1 MKSPS
6 EQFKK
11 IVEFTIPWLVLAIL
25 LTYSY
30 TKFFQ
35 HPYGFRWR
43 STGIVEYL
51 FVHPDPPTLQ
61 VGDQLI
67 QVGPLR
73 WADFNVDLR
82 RTFFDGAKAGD
93 IIPIVVERGGQTLT
107 IPWTFPGLNSGDF
120 YDQLPS
126 EWIIAYFFW
135 FAGLMTVLLV
145 RPKDVRWRLISAF
158 DFLTAIWLIAGS
170 GNSSFHTWFSALV
183 LRVVI
188 WLCIPVYFHLHW
200 IYPQPLGKLPRPV
213 TLIFYFVFLGL
224 AIAQVFQLFSSSLYL
239 VGFLITV
246 VGCLILLALHA
257 FLQPEARSDLL
268 LMTTLIFLAL
278 TPLIGIGIAGLINAN
293 YPLSLNLGLLSL
305 PLIPLAYLY
314 AANRHLLGYFE
325 LRGNRLISAYFFMII
340 LGTFGIPLL
349 ALVDHWLPTSQSTLI
364 IGIVTAFLSV
374 VASIWG
380 FPAFQRYIEQH
391 WLGVSVPTSHLPE
404 IYSAHIATS
413 KSFSDLEKLLRS
425 EVLPSLMVK
434 QFVFLRMS
442 KKLRFVFATG
452 VDQEDIPDGQNL
464 RQIISQSGRY
474 RPLERIEKG
483 EPYPWIRLV
492 LPLKVGDE
500 LIGLWLLG
508 RRDPDDYYSKS
519 EISLIESLANQTA
532 IGLSNLIQTERLRTV
547 YQADINRHEQERLS
561 LARDLH
567 DSILNQ
573 MASLLMNLDGVTL
586 TPTFHKA
593 YESLTHSVRETVSN
607 LRPPLL
613 DYGLG
618 PGFDELAENLME
630 RSNDKVEVN
639 VHLQSNGNRYES
651 LTELYL
657 FRIIQEAC
665 ANALQHGHAD
675 NITISGRLDH
685 QLIDLLIEDNGIGFD
700 AASGLDLN
708 NLIAKEHFGLVGM
721 VERAKLINADIHL
734 DSAPNAGTRI
744 RIICKPA
751 SDQEKQSKPDI

>member
-1 MKSPS
+1 MKSPM
-6 EQFKK
+6 ERFKK
-11 IVEFTIPWLVLAIL
+11 VVEFTVPWLVLAIL

-30 TKFFQ
+30 SKFFL
-35 HPYGFRWR
+35 HTYGFRWQ
-43 STGIVEYL
+43 STGNVEYL
-51 FVHPDPPTLQ
+51 FVYPNPPTLQ
-61 VGDQLI
+61 VGDKLV
-67 QVGPLR
+67 QVGQVR
-73 WADFNVDLR
+73 FVDFNADLR
-82 RTFFDGAKAGD
+82 KTFFDGARTGD

-107 IPWTFPGLNSGDF
+107 IPWTYPGLNSGDF
-120 YDQLPS
+120 NDQLPS

-135 FAGLMTVLLV
+135 LAGLLTVLLV

-188 WLCIPVYFHLHW
+188 WLCVPVYLHLHW
-200 IYPQPLGKLPRPV
+200 IYPQPLGKLPRPAI
-213 TLIFYFVFLGL
+213 LFFYGVFLVI
-224 AIAQVFQLFSSSLYL
+224 AFAQVFQLFSSSLYL
-239 VGFLITV
+239 AGFLAAVVGSLVLLGIHALRQPETRRDLLLITV
-246 VGCLILLALHA
+246 
-257 FLQPEARSDLL
+257 
-268 LMTTLIFLAL
+268 LIFLAL
-278 TPLIGIGIAGLINAN
+278 TPLIGIGIASLVNTN
-293 YPLSLNLGLLSL
+293 YPISLNLGLLSL
-305 PLIPLAYLY
+305 PLIPLAYLF
-314 AANRHLLGYFE
+314 AANRRLLGYFE
-325 LRGNRLISAYFFMII
+325 LRGNRLVSAYFFLIL
-340 LGTFGIPLL
+340 LGTIGIPLL
-349 ALVDHWLPTSQSTLI
+349 ALIDHWLPAAQNTLI
-364 IGIVTAFLSV
+364 IGLITAFLSV
-374 VASIWG
+374 VISIWG
-380 FPAFQRYIEQH
+380 FPAFQRYVEQH
-391 WLGVSVPTSHLPE
+391 WLGVSLPTSRLPE

-413 KSFSDLEKLLRS
+413 KSFTDLEKLLKS

-442 KKLRFVFATG
+442 RTLKLVFATG
-452 VDQEDIPDGQNL
+452 VDPAEIPEGQKL
-464 RQIISQSGRY
+464 LEILSQSERY
-474 RPLERIEKG
+474 RPTESVDQG
-483 EPYPWIRLV
+483 GYYSWIRLV

-573 MASLLMNLDGVTL
+573 LASLLMNLDGANL
-586 TPTFHKA
+586 TPNFHKA

-618 PGFDELAENLME
+618 PAFDELAGNLME
-630 RSNDKVEVN
+630 RTNDKVEV
-639 VHLQSNGNRYES
+639 VVRLQSNGNRYES
-651 LTELYL
+651 RTELYL
-657 FRIIQEAC
+657 FRIAQEAC
-665 ANALQHGHAD
+665 ENALHHGHATI
-675 NITISGRLDH
+675 ITISGRLDP
-685 QLIDLLIEDNGIGFD
+685 QQIDLLIEDNGTGFD
-700 AASGLDLN
+700 AVNGLDLN

-721 VERAKLINADIHL
+721 VERAKLIDADIHL

-751 SDQEKQSKPDI
+751 RG